1 MAISK
6 AFVWGEGGAQ
16 LTPEQIA
23 KQREIEDA
31 LLQRG
36 VDTSPVGSAYEGLA
50 RVANAAA
57 GSFRRGR
64 LGRAEN
70 ENKAYDA
77 AAFNN
82 IVGLMNGGGA
92 GASPSASG
100 AAVTLPGSGI
110 ASEIK
115 ATNPS
120 IDVADNDIYS
130 PFIDTVKAGGLSN
143 PYGLAAVAATGKAE
157 SGWSPKNANRSWSD
171 PSESGQGGTAGGV
184 MSWRAERLQNL
195 YNYAASKGEKPGAIS
210 PQTQAE
216 FFLKEDPRLIA
227 KLNAAQ
233 SPDEAAGLMANA
245 WKFAGYD
252 RPGGEAARRRSY
264 VNAYLPK
271 FQGGNEVASLD
282 PSAGMAPAA
291 AAIERQAPASGYVD
305 PVVSAPNYQ
314 PPAAAPQSEQ
324 ADAALPALPSR
335 DIAPAPAVASVP
347 PVQVAQAAPPAVT
360 APNGSPIPP
369 EILQVLGDP
378 RVSQRTRGIAT
389 LLLQQQQARNQAIL
403 EQRLKQADPGYQAD
417 LRLKTIQADQLVNP
431 KISPAEQARIDM
443 DKEKFGYQKQSG
455 SDKLTLEREKFNAD
469 RENNRL
475 TPDIKEYDAYAA
487 DERAAGRT
495 PIGRLD
501 YQQAVKKAG
510 ATNISTGE
518 GDSFYKELDKKNAET
533 FSTLSQSGMEARGKL
548 ARIDRL
554 EGLMSNAPQGAIGA
568 LKQAAGEWGIPTEG
582 LSDIQAASALL
593 EKMVPEQRL
602 PGSGTMSDGDI
613 KMFRASLPRIINQPG
628 GNQLIFQ
635 TMRGIAQYE
644 QQMGEIADR
653 VANREINP
661 AEGRRQIQA
670 LANPLAEFKIPSG
683 PTPNEGFQDRPD
695 LGPGVRIRKKAD

>member
-1 MAISK
+1 MGISK

-36 VDTSPVGSAYEGLA
+36 IDTSPVGSAYEGLA

-64 LGRAEN
+64 LARAEN

-77 AAFNN
+77 EAFNR
-82 IVGLMNGGGA
+82 IVGLMGGGGA
-92 GASPSASG
+92 VPSAT
-100 AAVTLPGSGI
+100 TLPGSSV
-110 ASEIK
+110 ADEIK
-115 ATNPS
+115 ATDPS
-120 IDVADNDIYS
+120 IDVADGEIYS
-130 PFIDTVKAGGLSN
+130 PFIETVKAGGLSN

-157 SGWSPKNANRSWSD
+157 SGWSPANANRSWSD
-171 PSESGQGGTAGGV
+171 PSESGQAGTAGGV

-195 YNYAASKGEKPGAIS
+195 YNYASSKGERPGAIS

-216 FFLKEDPRLIA
+216 FFLKEDPQLIA
-227 KLNAAQ
+227 KLNAAK
-233 SPDEAAGLMANA
+233 SPDEAADMMANA

-264 VNAYLPK
+264 ASAYLPK
-271 FQGGNEVASLD
+271 FQGGGEVASLD

-291 AAIERQAPASGYVD
+291 AAIERQAPVSGYVD
-305 PVVSAPNYQ
+305 PVISAPNYQ
-314 PPAAAPQSEQ
+314 PAAAAQSPQAE
-324 ADAALPALPSR
+324 AALSPLPSR
-335 DIAPAPAVASVP
+335 DVAPAPAVAAVP
-347 PVQVAQAAPPAVT
+347 PVQVAQASPPAVT
-360 APNGSPIPP
+360 APNGAPIPP

-378 RVSQRTRGIAT
+378 RISQRTRGIAS

-417 LRLKTIQADQLVNP
+417 LRLKTIQADQLANP

-443 DKEKFGYQKQSG
+443 DREKFGYEKQSG
-455 SDKLTLEREKFNAD
+455 TDKLTLEREKFNAD

-475 TPDIKEYDAYAA
+475 TSDIKEYDAYAA

-501 YQQAVKKAG
+501 YQQAIRKAG
-510 ATNISTGE
+510 SSSTNVTVGE

-554 EGLMSNAPQGAIGA
+554 EGLMANAPQGAIGA

-670 LANPLAEFKIPSG
+670 LANPLADFKIPSG
-683 PTPNEGFQDRPD
+683 STPNEGFQDRPD

>member
-64 LGRAEN
+64 LARAEN
-70 ENKAYDA
+70 ENKAYDTE
-77 AAFNN
+77 AFNK
-82 IVGLMNGGGA
+82 IVGLMGGGA
-92 GASPSASG
+92 VPTAT
-100 AAVTLPGSGI
+100 TLPGSSV
-110 ASEIK
+110 ADEIK
-115 ATNPS
+115 ATDPS

-130 PFIDTVKAGGLSN
+130 PFIETVKAGGLSN

-157 SGWSPKNANRSWSD
+157 SGWSPANANRSWSD
-171 PSESGQGGTAGGV
+171 PSESGQAGTAGGV

-195 YNYAASKGEKPGAIS
+195 YNYASSKGEKPGAIS

-216 FFLKEDPRLIA
+216 FFLREDPQLIA
-227 KLNAAQ
+227 RLNAAK
-233 SPDEAAGLMANA
+233 SPEEAADMMADA

-264 VNAYLPK
+264 ASAYLPK

-282 PSAGMAPAA
+282 PSAGMAS

-305 PVVSAPNYQ
+305 PVISAPNYQ
-314 PPAAAPQSEQ
+314 PPAAAPQSPQ
-324 ADAALPALPSR
+324 AEATLPPLPSR
-335 DIAPAPAVASVP
+335 DVAPAPAVASVP
-347 PVQVAQAAPPAVT
+347 PVQVAQAAPQAVT
-360 APNGSPIPP
+360 APNGAPIPP

-417 LRLKTIQADQLVNP
+417 LRLKTIQADQLANP

-443 DKEKFGYQKQSG
+443 DKEKFGYEKQSG
-455 SDKLTLEREKFNAD
+455 TDKLTLEREKFNAD

-475 TPDIKEYDAYAA
+475 TSDIKEYDAYAA

-510 ATNISTGE
+510 SSSTNVTVGE

-554 EGLMSNAPQGAIGA
+554 EGLMTKAPQGAVGA

-582 LSDIQAASALL
+582 LSDIQAATALL
-593 EKMVPEQRL
+593 EKMVPEQRQ
-602 PGSGTMSDGDI
+602 PGSGPMSDSDI
-613 KMFRASLPRIINQPG
+613 KMFRASLPRTINQPG

>member
-1 MAISK
+1 MRNNNPGNIKYVGQKVPGIVGPSVNTDQGDPQAVFDTPESGMRAMHSLLGK
-6 AFVWGEGGAQ
+6 KYAGGK
-16 LTPEQIA
+16 LTPNQMIA
-23 KQREIEDA
+23 GNMGWTPGNFDA
-31 LLQRG
+31 AKNVARTMGIGPDDDIGFGDPQKAARFMQALILQEHGQKGRLYPQALIAAAIG
-36 VDTSPVGSAYEGLA
+36 GSA
-50 RVANAAA
+50 
-57 GSFRRGR
+57 
-64 LGRAEN
+64 
-70 ENKAYDA
+70 
-77 AAFNN
+77 
-82 IVGLMNGGGA
+82 
-92 GASPSASG
+92 P
-100 AAVTLPGSGI
+100 
-110 ASEIK
+110 
-115 ATNPS
+115 
-120 IDVADNDIYS
+120 
-130 PFIDTVKAGGLSN
+130 
-143 PYGLAAVAATGKAE
+143 
-157 SGWSPKNANRSWSD
+157 
-171 PSESGQGGTAGGV
+171 
-184 MSWRAERLQNL
+184 
-195 YNYAASKGEKPGAIS
+195 
-210 PQTQAE
+210 
-216 FFLKEDPRLIA
+216 
-227 KLNAAQ
+227 AQ
-233 SPDEAAGLMANA
+233 
-245 WKFAGYD
+245 
-252 RPGGEAARRRSY
+252 
-264 VNAYLPK
+264 
-271 FQGGNEVASLD
+271 VASLD
-282 PSAGMAPAA
+282 PAAGMAPAA
-291 AAIERQAPASGYVD
+291 AAIERQAPASGFVD
-305 PVVSAPNYQ
+305 PAVSAPNYQ
-314 PPAAAPQSEQ
+314 QPNVQPSFDTGRFGDPIKLADMPPALADLPAGLDAQANAYAAPQPQ
-324 ADAALPALPSR
+324 AAGPVLQPLPSR
-335 DIAPAPAVASVP
+335 DIAPAPVVAAVP
-347 PVQVAQAAPPAVT
+347 PVQVAQAAPPPVI
-360 APNGSPIPP
+360 APNGQAIPP
-369 EILQVLGDP
+369 EILEVLRDP
-378 RVSQRTRGIAT
+378 RVSQKTRGIAT

-443 DKEKFGYQKQSG
+443 DRQKFGYEKQSG
-455 SDKLTLEREKFNAD
+455 TDKLTLEREKFNAD